1 MTEPKDLAT
10 RRFLKTIAGGA
21 VALVASPLLAQ
32 QKAAEFRAVNPPQPT
47 DAPGKVE
54 VLEFFWYGCPHCN
67 SLEPMLKDWAAKL
80 PADVSFRKIH
90 VGLGPS
96 WVPHQ
101 QLFYT
106 LESMGKADSLG
117 SVVFNAIHVERN
129 MLSRPEAMADLLA
142 KHGVDR
148 KLFTDTYQSF
158 AVRTR
163 MRKASAVAE
172 AYGLDGVP
180 AFGVNGKWFTSPSM
194 AGGNAQ
200 ALRVLEQLIER
211 ERRGA
216 R

>member
-1 MTEPKDLAT
+1 
-10 RRFLKTIAGGA
+10 
-21 VALVASPLLAQ
+21 
-32 QKAAEFRAVNPPQPT
+32 
-47 DAPGKVE
+47 
-54 VLEFFWYGCPHCN
+54 
-67 SLEPMLKDWAAKL
+67 
-80 PADVSFRKIH
+80 
-90 VGLGPS
+90 
-96 WVPHQ
+96 
-101 QLFYT
+101 
-106 LESMGKADSLG
+106 MGKADSLG
-117 SVVFNAIHVERN
+117 PVVFNAIHVERN

-148 KLFTDTYQSF
+148 KQFTDTYQSF

-211 ERRGA
+211 ERKGA

>member
-1 MTEPKDLAT
+1 MTDPKDLAT
-10 RRFLKTIAGGA
+10 RRFLKTLAAGTVAIA
-21 VALVASPLLAQ
+21 ASPLLAQ
-32 QKAAEFRAVNPPQPT
+32 SAPSGYRAVDPPQPT
-47 DAPGKVE
+47 DAPGKIE

-67 SLEPMLKDWAAKL
+67 SLEPSLKDWASKL
-80 PADVSFRKIH
+80 PADVVFRKVH

-142 KHGVDR
+142 KQGIDR
-148 KLFTDTYQSF
+148 KQFLDTYQSF

-163 MRKASAVAE
+163 MRKASTVAQ

-180 AFGVNGKWFTSPSM
+180 AFAVNGKWFTSPSM
-194 AGGNAQ
+194 AGGNVQ
-200 ALRVLEQLIER
+200 ALRVLDQLIER
-211 ERRGA
+211 ERKGA